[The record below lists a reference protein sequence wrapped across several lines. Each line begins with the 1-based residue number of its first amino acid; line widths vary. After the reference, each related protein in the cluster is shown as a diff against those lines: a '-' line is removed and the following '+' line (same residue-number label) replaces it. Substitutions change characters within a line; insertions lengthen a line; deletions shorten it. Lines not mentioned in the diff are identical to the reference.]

1 MSKPPPFFIHVKKYL
16 TFVGPFLSD
25 YEEEDEF
32 CPHCDNQYV
41 IDALTPEASIGIET
55 EDVRVDNR

>member
-1 MSKPPPFFIHVKKYL
+1 MERH
-16 TFVGPFLSD
+16 SD

-41 IDALTPEASIGIET
+41 VDALMPEASIGIET
-55 EDVRVDNR
+55 EDIRVDNR

>member
-1 MSKPPPFFIHVKKYL
+1 MNIFYIFFLKRRAL
-16 TFVGPFLSD
+16 NNFFTSD

-41 IDALTPEASIGIET
+41 IDALIPEASIGIET

>member
-1 MSKPPPFFIHVKKYL
+1 MIWLEILVDLIFF
-16 TFVGPFLSD
+16 FNSD

-55 EDVRVDNR
+55 EDIRVDNR

>member
-1 MSKPPPFFIHVKKYL
+1 MLVDL
-16 TFVGPFLSD
+16 TSCRKSD

-55 EDVRVDNR
+55 EDIRVDNR